1 MIERQALADYNQSYY
16 THLAFAAAAAQP
28 GQKEAHKAFSQTMEQ
43 LLSIAGKQ

>member
-1 MIERQALADYNQSYY
+1 MIERQALADYNRSYY
-16 THLAFAAAAAQP
+16 TQLAFAAAQP

>member
-16 THLAFAAAAAQP
+16 SHLALAAANPQH
-28 GQKEAHKAFSQTMEQ
+28 KEAQKAFSQTMEQ